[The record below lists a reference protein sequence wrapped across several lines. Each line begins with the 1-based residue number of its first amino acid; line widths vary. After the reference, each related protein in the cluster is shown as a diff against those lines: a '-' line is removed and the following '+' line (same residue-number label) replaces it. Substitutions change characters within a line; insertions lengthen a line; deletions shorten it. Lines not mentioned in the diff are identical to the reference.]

1 VSYNKH
7 IDMSTFA
14 ALCLQVTLSP
24 KLVSSSSVLS
34 EQNTHKRQYW
44 KHSHSAVICAGL
56 FYMDWSSW
64 YDSIFCSV

>member
-1 VSYNKH
+1 MSYNKH

-34 EQNTHKRQYW
+34 EQNTHK
-44 KHSHSAVICAGL
+44 
-56 FYMDWSSW
+56 
-64 YDSIFCSV
+64 DSIGNAHTALLFVPDYFIWTDPVDTTVYSAA